1 MCLLPNVKNMQMLYV
16 DNLQHGFDTSP
27 FSIPRCAFLDSK
39 TIDAIANKDLR
50 GDVPPGTTEFGHLRV
65 SCNYIVFNYCVSAI
79 NPN

>member
-16 DNLQHGFDTSP
+16 DNLHHGFDTSL

-39 TIDAIANKDLR
+39 TIHAIANKDLR

-65 SCNYIVFNYCVSAI
+65 SCNHIVFNCCKC
-79 NPN
+79 